1 MKNLSKTMLDSPAYH
16 NKENDQNLANVSQT
30 FRITTYRK
38 HHQTIC
44 PQPQDCKDSEK
55 MEELENFLMDPESR
69 QSYSLE
75 HKQLQRDFDF
85 CCESGIGANW
95 LEDYSQFLTKKL
107 KQ

>member
-1 MKNLSKTMLDSPAYH
+1 
-16 NKENDQNLANVSQT
+16 
-30 FRITTYRK
+30 
-38 HHQTIC
+38 
-44 PQPQDCKDSEK
+44 
-55 MEELENFLMDPESR
+55 MEEFENFLMDPESR